1 MLHCFL
7 SLQVYESDF
16 SNVSDKRVG
25 TELVVTYFDISVQP
39 LVMLASKGQIIDNI
53 VTQLLDFFLS
63 TNLNK

>member
-16 SNVSDKRVG
+16 SKVSDKRVG
-25 TELVVTYFDISVQP
+25 NELVVTYFDISVQP

-53 VTQLLDFFLS
+53 VTQLLDLFLS